1 MAAPQ
6 LSTVGFSDGDTQL
19 SSCTTDTLSSS
30 KGQQFARRSS
40 LGKAP
45 MPSRSAPLNTIGLNN
60 GGKIRLRERRS
71 NGGGIKSSQN
81 PNRASY
87 PSALLPTVT
96 ENRSFDNRGQYNSQ
110 KQEVSH
116 TLNKQDS
123 ETNLTIG
130 IVGGNGA
137 VCGLN
142 NITVSRNSST
152 ERLSGTD
159 GKSKYEFVRMCM
171 LIGAK
176 FLEINHLRNSRT
188 NQRIVNIDI
197 SCPYYILTSTVHIVE
212 CLSVCQ

>member
-1 MAAPQ
+1 MLLWCTKLSPLYPFFIFTGLAAPQ
-6 LSTVGFSDGDTQL
+6 LSTADFSDGDTQL
-19 SSCTTDTLSSS
+19 SSCTTDTISSS

-110 KQEVSH
+110 KQEISH

-159 GKSKYEFVRMCM
+159 GKSKYKFVRLAM
-171 LIGAK
+171 LVGTKIWI
-176 FLEINHLRNSRT
+176 L
-188 NQRIVNIDI
+188 I
-197 SCPYYILTSTVHIVE
+197 SWN
-212 CLSVCQ
+212 

>member
-6 LSTVGFSDGDTQL
+6 SSTAGFSDGDPQT
-19 SSCTTDTLSSS
+19 SSGTTETISSS

-45 MPSRSAPLNTIGLNN
+45 MSSRSAPLNTIGINN

-116 TLNKQDS
+116 TLYKQDS

-130 IVGGNGA
+130 ITGGNGA

-159 GKSKYEFVRMCM
+159 GKSKYKFVRMAM
-171 LIGAK
+171 L
-176 FLEINHLRNSRT
+176 
-188 NQRIVNIDI
+188 V
-197 SCPYYILTSTVHIVE
+197 
-212 CLSVCQ
+212 